1 MLEEIMRHV
10 KNMFIFPQSNQAN
23 TPVHLSIE
31 SGVCVSHIGID
42 ELQSGSFVYIEGSHK
57 NDGVRRIWFT
67 PEELE
72 EHQEDD
78 ALLVE
83 PLEDEEF
90 DSYVV
95 MLKPPKAFLNLA
107 REIKAFS
114 ETNKD
119 SAYTSESFGGY
130 SYSRATNKAGNLAG
144 WQDVFKAR
152 LNTWRK
158 M

>member
-10 KNMFIFPQSNQAN
+10 NNMFVFSPNQTN
-23 TPVHLSIE
+23 TPVHIKIE
-31 SGVCVSHIGID
+31 SGVCITHTID
-42 ELQSGSFVYIEGSHK
+42 GLPSGSFVYIEGSNK
-57 NDGVRRIWFT
+57 NDGVHRIWFT

-83 PLEDEEF
+83 QLEDEEF

-114 ETNKD
+114 DTNKN

-158 M
+158 I